1 MIVRMFGPSC
11 RREILK
17 SLLPMSSVGRTLI
30 SIKSVVSKEI
40 WIYVFRS
47 LVSLFSIKLPLQPCQ
62 LFWTLFSCGNEF
74 SFLNF
79 LAQNLI
85 RKSPKSYRLLS
96 RSEVMKERH
105 STANQ
110 LRKYY
115 LECLK
120 QILDEDKE
128 AYKNNKETKS
138 NEDKL
143 KMMEDRLRLPGE
155 KQGTISYTHVI

>member
-1 MIVRMFGPSC
+1 
-11 RREILK
+11 
-17 SLLPMSSVGRTLI
+17 
-30 SIKSVVSKEI
+30 
-40 WIYVFRS
+40 
-47 LVSLFSIKLPLQPCQ
+47 
-62 LFWTLFSCGNEF
+62 
-74 SFLNF
+74 
-79 LAQNLI
+79 
-85 RKSPKSYRLLS
+85 
-96 RSEVMKERH
+96 MKERH

-143 KMMEDRLRLPGE
+143 KMMENRLRLPGE
-155 KQGTISYTHVI
+155 KQGTISYTHVICSI